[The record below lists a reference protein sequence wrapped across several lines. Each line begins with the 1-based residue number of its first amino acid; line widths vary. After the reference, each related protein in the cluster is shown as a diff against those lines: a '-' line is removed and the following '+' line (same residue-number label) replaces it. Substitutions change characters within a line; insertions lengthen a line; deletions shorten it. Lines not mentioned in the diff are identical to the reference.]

1 MKPTVGRLFATC
13 PFLTNFQSQ
22 FLKSQQNILHV
33 KNNAAARA
41 TYIMVYSLI
50 HTILL
55 QKNKY
60 CVKFG
65 FLTQQQQKCSIV
77 EFMNLEDLSMCFL
90 TGNVIAS
97 FFFVGQ
103 EQQSFLKLFSE
114 SNGYG

>member
-1 MKPTVGRLFATC
+1 M
-13 PFLTNFQSQ
+13 
-22 FLKSQQNILHV
+22 HV

-77 EFMNLEDLSMCFL
+77 EFMNLEDLSMYFL

-97 FFFVGQ
+97 FFLWDNSSSHF
-103 EQQSFLKLFSE
+103 
-114 SNGYG
+114 